1 MMRTMNKVI
10 ALVAIAALFYQCSPK
25 TTDVAMDKAAEKV
38 VMDTDAFR
46 KIAPTPAAAPKI
58 NIGEAESF
66 KLDNGLQVIVVE
78 NHKIPQVSFQIS
90 LKNDPIR
97 EYDKVGYVSM
107 AGDLMGRG
115 TEKRTKAE
123 IDESI
128 DFIGANLNTFSTGM
142 FGSALTKH
150 SSTLLDIMTE
160 VLYTPSFPQ
169 EELDKIKKTTLS
181 NLEAGKTDPG
191 AIMNN
196 MKSRLLFGEDHVYGE
211 IQTVEDVENIDMASI
226 KEYYNKFFI
235 PNNAYLV
242 IVGDVTPSQAKDM
255 ANKYFGQWEKK
266 AFKPVKSKAVEMPTS
281 RNVAFAHK
289 DGAVQSVINV
299 SYPIDLKPGTPDVIK
314 ASVMNTLLGG
324 GFSSRLMQNL
334 REDKAFTYGSRSSL
348 SSDPLVGT
356 FTASAN
362 VRNEVTDSS
371 VTEFIYELER
381 IKNEPVD
388 PTELQSIKNYMT
400 GSFARSLESPQTIA
414 RFALNTFKYNL
425 PADYYS
431 SYLEKLNAVSPVDIQ
446 MMAQKY
452 IKPESAYILVVGNK
466 DEVADKLA
474 QFDMDG
480 EVDFYDAFG
489 KQMKYDFVALPD
501 GLTATQVVED
511 YITAIGGMDKVKSI
525 KTAHQKM
532 SADLMGQKM
541 IFESYYAPSK
551 FAMSIGN
558 GQMTF
563 QESKYDGMK
572 VMTSAMG
579 QKKVVTEGPEFDA
592 LVDQSDL
599 IGQLSYLSEDH
610 SLELVGIEEIEGAK
624 AYKVMV
630 TKPNGKVVSEY
641 YSTENGLLIRSIS
654 TQEGPQGAMT
664 ITTDFMDYK
673 AYGGVMFPMVTNVN
687 GMMPVPVKMTLETLD
702 INTEIGADVF
712 SIME

>member
-599 IGQLSYLSEDH
+599 IGQLSYLNEDH

-641 YSTENGLLIRSIS
+641 YSTENGLLIRSIT
-654 TQEGPQGAMT
+654 TQDGPQGAMT